1 MPNSMSNNQISITN
15 LSKIYDNG
23 FEALKKINLSGN
35 EISSINEIVYKMR
48 KVELLD
54 LSNNNLK
61 DIPKNLSKLN
71 KLKLLNLSGNPLP
84 LKVIDDLRKKMPN
97 TRIQFI

>member
-1 MPNSMSNNQISITN
+1 MNCCGKLNKNC
-15 LSKIYDNG
+15 
-23 FEALKKINLSGN
+23 N

-54 LSNNNLK
+54 LSNNNLR

-84 LKVIDDLRKKMPN
+84 QKVIDDLRKKMPN